1 MMAVPSYKNQ
11 SGFYMI
17 KTTVRKELK
26 KCFNLWRVL
35 GSVTIK
41 SFQNVKYSSEGVLFL
56 VKLQTD
62 VFQNMR
68 LMAWKTLQNITP
80 EQFENK
86 TFEDYLE
93 QVLDPFEALALRE
106 KAFSQYFLSFPIK
119 KYSLRSTFIMNYISF
134 TTWKIKIIYRNVLR
148 NGLTGFWYDLTM

>member
-1 MMAVPSYKNQ
+1 MMAAPSYKNQ

-17 KTTVRKELK
+17 KTTVMKDLK

-41 SFQNVKYSSEGVLFL
+41 SFLNVKYSSEGVLFL

-68 LMAWKTLQNITP
+68 LMAWNTLQNITS
-80 EQFENK
+80 EQLENK

-93 QVLDPFEALALRE
+93 QVLDPFEALTLGE
-106 KAFSQYFLSFPIK
+106 
-119 KYSLRSTFIMNYISF
+119 
-134 TTWKIKIIYRNVLR
+134 
-148 NGLTGFWYDLTM
+148 GF